1 MLQESLLNSSDL
13 NSPKHGFAVDHDMT
27 ISNLGRAQAYFI
39 EHHCGKFGSD
49 GKAKEDISYYD
60 SLSDSFY
67 FCAQGMELSHSVC
80 IEDVAFQKMFFGI
93 LSANNLLV
101 VSGTHRLTAN
111 KPAMLEGMYKAYDE
125 CFGPRRTYLK
135 KQSDLKL
142 QHEDNSKNSMLK
154 RLKENNALESLTL
167 IDDEPEFGENLEP
180 MNEMG
185 INFQLVKP
193 PRSSDFENA
202 CDSEAKRY
210 WLTPAARAT
219 RNQYMFDVLE
229 RELALGHMTLPG
241 LKKSLDSLALAEG
254 NSLALIVFN
263 EFYQEKNTRE
273 LQRLCEADERLAM
286 LTYSTRVGSISPLLM
301 IPVYLL
307 GAKMT
312 VPSVAAPY
320 LATVSIKTTAAM
332 VGLVLGAITLA
343 IANLAATAYLFKN
356 SYNKTAATVGLL
368 NAVGTGLIIFGSA
381 NLWNPIGWVTL
392 GLAALVAVVGCIHA
406 KSNKPAISNEN
417 TSRAKGGRALGGSP
431 YSSFSR
437 SSSVSDFNSISSTA
451 STVSPASASPAT
463 SFDSHNS
470 GADLKSVASDLGSGG
485 ELKNSEASDPREASR
500 NIYNKKL
507 AELEQ
512 VRGMAKKRINEQ
524 ATIDRDAVKKEFS
537 TEKATAESKLDGV
550 ELEDEMIKLRNKK
563 FMKDLVINRQQRDDV
578 EGVENTFKKE
588 KAAAWEVHWNEVCRE
603 SDEAQVDL
611 MPTKK
616 EMLHSILNNPSRYE
630 YNKQF
635 YARHFPE
642 GYPGK
647 DAFNE
652 HLYQNP
658 SKINDAYRELFSNNG
673 WKKLWSK
680 NERVDA
686 ELERIMCASED
697 QPEKEESAGSSVAV
711 EHCSIENRREGAVGF
726 MRAAGAL

>member
-320 LATVSIKTTAAM
+320 LATISIKTTAAM

-437 SSSVSDFNSISSTA
+437 SSSVLDFNSISSTA

-470 GADLKSVASDLGSGG
+470 GADLKSVVAERKVEQVSKQGGGITEAWVQKLRAERNVKDRQKWLEELYLNPAEYMYKKDAVDAYFQSRRWKGVNEAAWADWYDFDQYQSSVHRRETEALFKKMEWKIPEISCDKDSQLMHKEFMKRMSAKPKEPAESIDWPWSAPSSASHNFDSGG
-485 ELKNSEASDPREASR
+485 DRAFASL
-500 NIYNKKL
+500 L
-507 AELEQ
+507 A
-512 VRGMAKKRINEQ
+512 N
-524 ATIDRDAVKKEFS
+524 
-537 TEKATAESKLDGV
+537 
-550 ELEDEMIKLRNKK
+550 
-563 FMKDLVINRQQRDDV
+563 
-578 EGVENTFKKE
+578 
-588 KAAAWEVHWNEVCRE
+588 CR
-603 SDEAQVDL
+603 
-611 MPTKK
+611 
-616 EMLHSILNNPSRYE
+616 
-630 YNKQF
+630 
-635 YARHFPE
+635 
-642 GYPGK
+642 
-647 DAFNE
+647 
-652 HLYQNP
+652 
-658 SKINDAYRELFSNNG
+658 
-673 WKKLWSK
+673 
-680 NERVDA
+680 
-686 ELERIMCASED
+686 
-697 QPEKEESAGSSVAV
+697 
-711 EHCSIENRREGAVGF
+711 
-726 MRAAGAL
+726 